1 MKKLNKL
8 LAAILGFA
16 LIGSLF
22 LGLGGTKK
30 AAAEGETPAKNVNA
44 ELKFGEETW
53 LPTETGHDY
62 VENTQWFLHHSNYFT
77 IDGRLN
83 FNSATEPA
91 GLNSKT
97 VYNGNYI
104 LEFDLYGTNALGVL
118 VLVIHGSENLPSI
131 YKEPYFM
138 FIESGKISMPG
149 QTAAK
154 VEDFSAIPNWAAGSG
169 VRLRFVVLEK
179 SIIVYCADVTETGV
193 GEYVRLVTFSNLT
206 PFSGAAARTSGT
218 IRLLGHDGAHTSC
231 SIDNLS
237 VTTLVDNDETV
248 KENFDNDQYDETKWK
263 ISNNGKSGSF
273 AQGDAKVKGLVV
285 DNGTL
290 AFAGTKN
297 NCCLDSLV
305 ARRNFVFSFDYITTA
320 RADRP
325 VLNTDD
331 VTTDYSWCGVWFA
344 RPSAVDAYTGK
355 GILLQD
361 HQASMAGSS
370 KKNESMQDLYPN
382 WGKTATHRVTVIV
395 RNGDVILYIAEKNA
409 DGTYGAESAVCE
421 WKVTGETYG
430 YVGITSDNAG
440 YWHVDNISYTALP
453 QTGEMPVLSTP
464 KRVSVKT
471 RENGEPYLRWN
482 PVDWATAYEVT
493 VGEETP
499 VVVDK
504 NEFEIK
510 DLAAGNYA
518 IKIVAKGDEDAFVG
532 SKAAEFTYEAVSVT
546 VKDGDEVLSAVTC
559 PKGQKVTLVAP
570 EKAGYEFK
578 GFYSDAAF
586 ETPFDQSVA
595 LEESVTVYAKFEKVT
610 TPDSSSGSDSGKP
623 ADSVSSADPG
633 SSGNSSGSEGG
644 CFGGIGSLAGVSV
657 MLALA
662 AGAVIV
668 FKRKAND

>member
-8 LAAILGFA
+8 LAVILGFA

-53 LPTETGHDY
+53 APIESGHDY
-62 VENTQWFLHHSNYFT
+62 VENNQWFLHYLNYFT
-77 IDGRLN
+77 VDGRLN
-83 FNSATEPA
+83 FNGVPNPA

-97 VYNGNYI
+97 VYDGNYI
-104 LEFDLYGTNALGVL
+104 LEFDLYGTNALSTL
-118 VLVIHGSENLPSI
+118 VLVIHGSESLPSF
-131 YKEPYFM
+131 YSEPYFM
-138 FIESGKISMPG
+138 FIQPAQICMPA
-149 QTAAK
+149 QTDAK
-154 VEDFSAIPNWAAGSG
+154 AEDFSAIPNWTAGSG

-179 SIIVYCADVTETGV
+179 SIIVYGADVTEAGV
-193 GEYVRLVTFSNLT
+193 GEYVKLVTFSNLT
-206 PFSGAAARTSGT
+206 PFGGAAARTSGT
-218 IRLLGHDGAHTSC
+218 IRLLGYDTPLTC

-285 DNGTL
+285 DNGAL

-297 NCCLDSLV
+297 NCCFDSLV
-305 ARRNFVFSFDYITTA
+305 ARRNFVFSFDYITTD

-325 VLNTDD
+325 VLNADG
-331 VTTDYSWCGVWFA
+331 TTEDYSWCGIWFA
-344 RPSAVDAYTGK
+344 RHSADDAYTGK

-361 HQASMAGSS
+361 HQVSMAGAA

-382 WGKTATHRVTVIV
+382 WGKTATHRVTVII

-409 DGTYGAESAVCE
+409 DGTYGAESSVCE

-440 YWHVDNISYTALP
+440 YWHVDNISYTDLP

-471 RENGEPYLRWN
+471 RENGEYYLRWN

-510 DLAAGNYA
+510 DLAAGSYA
-518 IKIVAKGDEDAFVG
+518 IKVVAKGDEDAFVG

-578 GFYSDAAF
+578 GFYTDAAF
-586 ETPFDQSVA
+586 ETPFDQTVA
-595 LEESVTVYAKFEKVT
+595 LDASVTVYAKFEKV
-610 TPDSSSGSDSGKP
+610 SESGSSGSDSGKF
-623 ADSVSSADPG
+623 SESG
-633 SSGNSSGSEGG
+633 SSGDSGSAGNSSGSEGG
-644 CFGGIGSLAGVSV
+644 CFGGIGSAAGVSA

-662 AGAVIV
+662 VGAVIV
-668 FKRKAND
+668 FKRKVND

>member
-8 LAAILGFA
+8 LAVILGFA

-53 LPTETGHDY
+53 APIESGHDY
-62 VENTQWFLHHSNYFT
+62 VENNQWFLHYLNYFT
-77 IDGRLN
+77 VDGRLN
-83 FNSATEPA
+83 FNGVPNPA

-97 VYNGNYI
+97 VYDGNYI
-104 LEFDLYGTNALGVL
+104 LEFDLYGTNALSTL
-118 VLVIHGSENLPSI
+118 VLVIHGSESLPSF
-131 YKEPYFM
+131 YSEPYFM
-138 FIESGKISMPG
+138 FIQPAQICMPA
-149 QTAAK
+149 QTDAK
-154 VEDFSAIPNWAAGSG
+154 AEDFSAIPNWTAGSG

-179 SIIVYCADVTETGV
+179 SIIVYGADVTEAGV
-193 GEYVRLVTFSNLT
+193 GEYVKLVTFSNLT
-206 PFSGAAARTSGT
+206 PFGGAAARTSGT
-218 IRLLGHDGAHTSC
+218 IRLLGYDTPLTC

-248 KENFDNDQYDETKWK
+248 KENFDNNAYDDTKWK

-285 DNGTL
+285 DNGAL

-297 NCCLDSLV
+297 NCCFDSLV
-305 ARRNFVFSFDYITTA
+305 ARRNFVFSFDYITTD

-325 VLNTDD
+325 VLNADG
-331 VTTDYSWCGVWFA
+331 TTEDYSWCGIWFA
-344 RPSAVDAYTGK
+344 RHSADDAYTGK

-361 HQASMAGSS
+361 HQVSMAGNA

-409 DGTYGAESAVCE
+409 DGTYGAESSVCE

-440 YWHVDNISYTALP
+440 YWHVDNISYTDLP

-471 RENGEPYLRWN
+471 RENGEYYLRWN

-510 DLAAGNYA
+510 DLAAGSYA
-518 IKIVAKGDEDAFVG
+518 IKVVAKGDEDAFVG

-578 GFYSDAAF
+578 GFYTDAAF
-586 ETPFDQSVA
+586 ETPFDQTVA
-595 LEESVTVYAKFEKVT
+595 LDASVTVYAKFEKV
-610 TPDSSSGSDSGKP
+610 SESGSSGSDSGKP
-623 ADSVSSADPG
+623 SESG
-633 SSGNSSGSEGG
+633 SSGDSGSAGNSSGSEGG
-644 CFGGIGSLAGVSV
+644 CFGGIGSAAGVSA

-662 AGAVIV
+662 VGAVIV
-668 FKRKAND
+668 FKRKVND

>member
-8 LAAILGFA
+8 LAVILGFA

-53 LPTETGHDY
+53 APIESGHDY
-62 VENTQWFLHHSNYFT
+62 VENNQWFLHYLNYFT
-77 IDGRLN
+77 VDGRLN
-83 FNSATEPA
+83 FNGVPNPA

-97 VYNGNYI
+97 VYDGNYI
-104 LEFDLYGTNALGVL
+104 LEFDLYGTNALSTL
-118 VLVIHGSENLPSI
+118 VLVIHGSESLPSF
-131 YKEPYFM
+131 YSEPYFM
-138 FIESGKISMPG
+138 FIQPAQICMPA
-149 QTAAK
+149 QTDAK
-154 VEDFSAIPNWAAGSG
+154 AEDFSAIPNWTAGSG

-179 SIIVYCADVTETGV
+179 SIIVYGADVTEAGV
-193 GEYVRLVTFSNLT
+193 GEYVKLVTFSNLT
-206 PFSGAAARTSGT
+206 PFGGAAARTSGT
-218 IRLLGHDGAHTSC
+218 IRLLGYDTPLTC

-248 KENFDNDQYDETKWK
+248 KENFDNNAYDDTKWK

-285 DNGTL
+285 DNGAL

-297 NCCLDSLV
+297 NCCFDSLV
-305 ARRNFVFSFDYITTA
+305 ARRNFVFSFDYITTD

-325 VLNTDD
+325 VLNADG
-331 VTTDYSWCGVWFA
+331 TTEDYSWCGIWFA
-344 RPSAVDAYTGK
+344 RHSADDAYTGK

-361 HQASMAGSS
+361 HQVSMAGAA

-395 RNGDVILYIAEKNA
+395 RNSDVILYIAEKNA

-440 YWHVDNISYTALP
+440 YWHVDNISYTDLP

-471 RENGEPYLRWN
+471 RENGEYYLRWN

-510 DLAAGNYA
+510 DLAAGSYA
-518 IKIVAKGDEDAFVG
+518 IKVVAKGDEDAFVG

-578 GFYSDAAF
+578 GFYTDAAF
-586 ETPFDQSVA
+586 ETPFDQTVA
-595 LEESVTVYAKFEKVT
+595 LDASVTVYAKFEKTT

-623 ADSVSSADPG
+623 SESG
-633 SSGNSSGSEGG
+633 SSGDSGSAGNSSGSKGG
-644 CFGGIGSLAGVSV
+644 CFGGIGSAAGVSA

-662 AGAVIV
+662 VGAVIV
-668 FKRKAND
+668 FKRKVND

>member
-8 LAAILGFA
+8 LAVILGFA

-53 LPTETGHDY
+53 APIESGHDY
-62 VENTQWFLHHSNYFT
+62 VENNQWFLHYLNYFT
-77 IDGRLN
+77 VDGRLN
-83 FNSATEPA
+83 FNGVPNPA

-97 VYNGNYI
+97 VYDGNYI
-104 LEFDLYGTNALGVL
+104 LEFDLYGTNALSTL
-118 VLVIHGSENLPSI
+118 VLVIHGSESLPSF
-131 YKEPYFM
+131 YSEPYFM
-138 FIESGKISMPG
+138 FIQPAQICMPA
-149 QTAAK
+149 QTDAK
-154 VEDFSAIPNWAAGSG
+154 AEDFSAIPNWTAGSG

-179 SIIVYCADVTETGV
+179 SIIVYGADVTEAGV
-193 GEYVRLVTFSNLT
+193 GEYVKLVTFSNLT
-206 PFSGAAARTSGT
+206 PFGGAAARTSGT
-218 IRLLGHDGAHTSC
+218 IRLLGYDTPLTC

-285 DNGTL
+285 DNGAL

-297 NCCLDSLV
+297 NCCFDSLV
-305 ARRNFVFSFDYITTA
+305 ARRNFVFSFDYITTD

-325 VLNTDD
+325 VLNADG
-331 VTTDYSWCGVWFA
+331 TTEDYSWCGIWFA
-344 RPSAVDAYTGK
+344 RHSADDAYTGK

-361 HQASMAGSS
+361 HQVSMAGNA

-409 DGTYGAESAVCE
+409 DGTYGAESSVCE

-440 YWHVDNISYTALP
+440 YWHVDNISYTDLP

-471 RENGEPYLRWN
+471 RENGEYYLRWN

-510 DLAAGNYA
+510 DLAAGSYA
-518 IKIVAKGDEDAFVG
+518 IKVVAKGDEDAFVG

-578 GFYSDAAF
+578 GFYTDAAF
-586 ETPFDQSVA
+586 ETPFDQTVA
-595 LEESVTVYAKFEKVT
+595 LDASVTVYAKFEKV
-610 TPDSSSGSDSGKP
+610 SESGSSGSDSGKP
-623 ADSVSSADPG
+623 SESG
-633 SSGNSSGSEGG
+633 SSGDSGSAGNSSGSEGG
-644 CFGGIGSLAGVSV
+644 CFGGIGSVAGVSA

-662 AGAVIV
+662 VGAVIV
-668 FKRKAND
+668 FKRKVND

>member
-8 LAAILGFA
+8 LAVILGFA

-53 LPTETGHDY
+53 APIESGHDY
-62 VENTQWFLHHSNYFT
+62 VENNQWFLHYLNYFT
-77 IDGRLN
+77 VDGRLN
-83 FNSATEPA
+83 FNGVPNPA

-97 VYNGNYI
+97 VYDGNYI
-104 LEFDLYGTNALGVL
+104 LEFDLYGTNALSTL
-118 VLVIHGSENLPSI
+118 VLVIHGSESLPSF
-131 YKEPYFM
+131 YSEPYFM
-138 FIESGKISMPG
+138 FIQPAQICMPA
-149 QTAAK
+149 QTDAK
-154 VEDFSAIPNWAAGSG
+154 AEDFSAIPNWTAGSG

-179 SIIVYCADVTETGV
+179 SIIVYGADVTEAGV
-193 GEYVRLVTFSNLT
+193 GEYVKLVTFSNLT
-206 PFSGAAARTSGT
+206 PFGGAAARTSGT
-218 IRLLGHDGAHTSC
+218 IRLLGYDTPLTC

-237 VTTLVDNDETV
+237 VTTLVENDETV
-248 KENFDNDQYDETKWK
+248 KENFDNNAYDDTKWK

-285 DNGTL
+285 DNGAL

-297 NCCLDSLV
+297 NCCFDSLV
-305 ARRNFVFSFDYITTA
+305 ARRNFVFSFDYITTD

-325 VLNTDD
+325 VLNADG
-331 VTTDYSWCGVWFA
+331 TTEDYSWCGIWFA
-344 RPSAVDAYTGK
+344 RHSADDAYTGK

-361 HQASMAGSS
+361 HQVSMAGNA

-409 DGTYGAESAVCE
+409 DGTYGAESSVCE

-440 YWHVDNISYTALP
+440 YWHVDNISYTDLP

-471 RENGEPYLRWN
+471 RENGEYYLRWN

-510 DLAAGNYA
+510 DLAAGSYA
-518 IKIVAKGDEDAFVG
+518 IKVVAKGDEDAFVG

-578 GFYSDAAF
+578 GFYTDAAF
-586 ETPFDQSVA
+586 ETPFDQTVA
-595 LEESVTVYAKFEKVT
+595 LDASVTVYAKFEKV
-610 TPDSSSGSDSGKP
+610 SESGSSGSDSGKP
-623 ADSVSSADPG
+623 SESG
-633 SSGNSSGSEGG
+633 SSGDSGSAGNSSGSEGG
-644 CFGGIGSLAGVSV
+644 CFGGIGSAAGVSA

-662 AGAVIV
+662 VGAVIV
-668 FKRKAND
+668 FKRKVND

>member
-22 LGLGGTKK
+22 LGLGGTK

-53 LPTETGHDY
+53 VPIESGHDY
-62 VENTQWFLHHSNYFT
+62 VENNQWFLHHLNYFT
-77 IDGRLN
+77 VDGRLN
-83 FNSATEPA
+83 FSGAPNPA

-97 VYNGNYI
+97 VYDGNYI
-104 LEFDLYGTNALGVL
+104 LEFDLYGTNTLSTL
-118 VLVIHGSENLPSI
+118 VLVIHGSEKLPSF
-131 YKEPYFM
+131 YEEPYFM
-138 FIESGKISMPG
+138 FIQPAQICMPG

-154 VEDFSAIPNWAAGSG
+154 AEDFSAIPNWAAGSG

-179 SIIVYCADVTETGV
+179 SIIVYGANVTETGV
-193 GEYVRLVTFSNLT
+193 GDYVKLVTFSNLT
-206 PFSGAAARTSGT
+206 TFGGAAARTSGT
-218 IRLLGHDGAHTSC
+218 IRLLGYDAPLTC

-237 VTTLVDNDETV
+237 VTTLVENDGTV
-248 KENFDNDQYDETKWK
+248 KENFDNNAYDDTKWK

-285 DNGTL
+285 DNDTL

-297 NCCLDSLV
+297 NCCFDSLV
-305 ARRNFVFSFDYITTA
+305 ARRNFVFSFDYITTD

-325 VLNTDD
+325 VLNADN

-344 RPSAVDAYTGK
+344 RPSAADAYTGK
-355 GILLQD
+355 GILIQD
-361 HQASMAGSS
+361 YQVSMTGSD

-395 RNGDVILYIAEKNA
+395 NDGEVILYVAEKNA

-453 QTGEMPVLSTP
+453 QTGEMPALSTP

-482 PVDWATAYEVT
+482 PIDWATAYEVT

-510 DLAAGNYA
+510 DLAAGSYA
-518 IKIVAKGDEDAFVG
+518 IKVVAKGDEDAFVG

-559 PKGQKVTLVAP
+559 PKGGKVTLVEP
-570 EKAGYEFK
+570 VKEGYEFK
-578 GFYSDAAF
+578 GFYADAAF

-610 TPDSSSGSDSGKP
+610 TPDSSSGNDSGKP
-623 ADSVSSADPG
+623 TDSG
-633 SSGNSSGSEGG
+633 SSVDSGSVGNSSGSSGG
-644 CFGGIGSLAGVSV
+644 CFGGIGSVAGVSALLV
-657 MLALA
+657 LA